1 MIIND
6 LFVIKKEVLPTNLY
20 EITMDTINEA
30 EFNDFLENHAVSKIQ
45 IIQNN
50 ENTYDIVARLNWKKG
65 DFHLVTTRGHKRS
78 WVSLDRL
85 VRHLKSKTDLIP
97 QISLILS
104 DPQKK

>member
-30 EFNDFLENHAVSKIQ
+30 EFNDFLENRAVSKIQ

-50 ENTYDIVARLNWKKG
+50 ESTYNIVTRLSWKKG
-65 DFHLVTTRGHKRS
+65 DFSLVTTRGHKRA

-85 VRHLKSKTDLIP
+85 VRHLKTKTTEP
-97 QISLILS
+97 PPISLILS
-104 DPQKK
+104 GSQEK